1 MMNANDIILKP
12 VISEK
17 TTELMG
23 INKYVFR
30 VSMSANKLMVARAVK
45 DLFGVQP
52 EKVNVLTVR
61 GKNRRLRFRTGKRSA
76 WKKAIITLKPGEKIE
91 LFEAQ

>member
-1 MMNANDIILKP
+1 MNPNDIILKP

-23 INKYVFR
+23 IHKYVFK
-30 VSMSANKLMVARAVK
+30 VSMKANKHLVSRAINE
-45 DLFGVQP
+45 LFGVQP
-52 EKVNVLTVR
+52 EKVNVMTVR
-61 GKNRRLRFRTGKRSA
+61 GRLRRLRYRVGKRSA
-76 WKKAIITLKPGEKIE
+76 WKKAIVTLKPGEKIE

>member
-1 MMNANDIILKP
+1 MNANDIILKP

-30 VSMSANKLMVARAVK
+30 VSMKANKLMVAHAVK
-45 DLFGVQP
+45 ELFGVDP
-52 EKVNVLTVR
+52 EKVNVMTVR
-61 GKNRRLRFRTGKRSA
+61 GKNRRLRYRIGKRSA
-76 WKKAIITLKPGEKIE
+76 WKKAVVTLKPGQKIE

>member
-1 MMNANDIILKP
+1 MNPNDVILKP

-30 VSMSANKLMVARAVK
+30 VSMNANKLLVARAVK

-52 EKVNVLTVR
+52 EKVNVMTVR
-61 GKNRRLRFRTGKRSA
+61 GKDRRLRYRTGKRSA
-76 WKKAIITLKPGEKIE
+76 WKKAIVTLKPGEKIE

>member
-1 MMNANDIILKP
+1 MMNPNDVILKP

-30 VSMSANKLMVARAVK
+30 VSMKANKFMVTRAVK
-45 DLFGVQP
+45 ELFGVQP
-52 EKVNVLTVR
+52 EKVNVMTVR
-61 GKNRRLRFRTGKRSA
+61 GKDRRLRYRTGKRSA
-76 WKKAIITLKPGEKIE
+76 WKKAIVTLKPGEKIE

>member
-1 MMNANDIILKP
+1 MNVNDIILKP

-30 VSMSANKLMVARAVK
+30 VSMKANKLMVYSAVK
-45 DLFGVQP
+45 ELFGVQP
-52 EKVNVLTVR
+52 EKVNVLVVR
-61 GKNRRLRFRTGKRSA
+61 GKNRRLRYRTGKRSA
-76 WKKAIITLKPGEKIE
+76 WKKAIVTLKPGEKIE